1 MVGNH
6 ISDILRDLPY
16 NKDEPLWGVPQNVH
30 YGKVRGDA
38 VEIIEVKVGEWEGS
52 LVAFENSRETQFVL
66 DFKKGV

>member
-1 MVGNH
+1 M
-6 ISDILRDLPY
+6 
-16 NKDEPLWGVPQNVH
+16 H

>member
-16 NKDEPLWGVPQNVH
+16 NKDEPLWGAPQNVH
-30 YGKVRGDA
+30 YVRGDA